1 MSLSTL
7 SFVSLSKDGRELE
20 KIKNLIK
27 NNLRY
32 YKIIQIIAWEG
43 KSKSS
48 DWFFLGQDFAIQTV
62 FINTVIMVCIFA
74 LVVSVV

>member
-1 MSLSTL
+1 MIHFRADSMSLSTL

-27 NNLRY
+27 SNLRY
-32 YKIIQIIAWEG
+32 EIIQIIACEG

-48 DWFFLGQDFAIQTV
+48 DWFFLGQDFAICRLFSLTW
-62 FINTVIMVCIFA
+62 
-74 LVVSVV
+74 S